1 MMKKSGSSLF
11 QPMVKIKG
19 IGATAKY
26 AAKSSGPL
34 EGAAFPNDDEIIFRF
49 EMTSPDGKL
58 RAFIS
63 RRGELLYNV
72 FFDGEQIIA
81 DASMGLVVKGV
92 NIGRDTLTGEP
103 SVEKVQTEYTDRGN
117 DTKAV
122 DRHNA
127 YMVPVRHV
135 PTGLE
140 YQIEV
145 RLWNDGFGFR
155 FVFRPDMRFL
165 INDETTT
172 FRLPVDS
179 VCWYQTDVRKLQG
192 KTMRQETR
200 YLPQGIDFAC
210 LTLFELKNDRGYV
223 MITEANLKNYPGAAL
238 RSKGRGELEINLW
251 DSGSFYAESFVSPW
265 RLIIACRTL
274 DDLVN
279 CKVIKNAA
287 EPEHALFA
295 GTGTDW
301 IVPGK
306 AAWSYFV
313 NVPVSRRFETVM
325 LYNNYAHEMGYPY
338 SVIDS
343 GWRRW
348 GITEGQAFRRVAEV
362 VRDASVKGVGIFVWK
377 SVRMGPYFSLYRK
390 WFFRKCRK
398 TGVRGIKFD
407 HIECE
412 SQFMINLYRR
422 FLEEAAQNHLM
433 VLFHNPQKPTGLSRT
448 YPNLL
453 SMEAIRGMQSHCD
466 PDDTAI
472 LPFTRL
478 VAGDADYTPLC
489 FTVPERRGD
498 ATIAHML
505 ANTVIMTSSFLT
517 LSEDP
522 HVVSQQIFADFI
534 RQLPTTWDK
543 TIALPQSKLGD
554 VAVFARRKGDDWY
567 IAAQNSDKG
576 VREVTVRLDFLDE
589 DAAYELE
596 LFFDDKDQRPDVKR
610 ISGPSRRG
618 DAIKIAMLSGGGFA
632 GKFAKTALTDKEI
645 EDV

>member
-1 MMKKSGSSLF
+1 MLKKSGISLF
-11 QPMVKIKG
+11 HPLTAVRG
-19 IGATAKY
+19 IGATVRY
-26 AAKSSGPL
+26 AAKSSGAL
-34 EGAAFPNDDEIIFRF
+34 EGVAFPEDDALVFPF

-58 RAFIS
+58 HAFMS
-63 RRGELLYNV
+63 RRGELSYNV
-72 FFDGEQIIA
+72 SFDGEQIIT
-81 DASMGLVVKGV
+81 DASMGLVIKGV
-92 NIGRDTLTGEP
+92 NIGHDILTSEP
-103 SVEKVQTEYTDRGN
+103 TMQSVNETYADRGN
-117 DTKAV
+117 DNTAV

-127 YMVPVRHV
+127 YIVPVRHV

-155 FVFRPDMRFL
+155 YVFRPDMRFL

-179 VCWYQTDVRKLQG
+179 VCWYQTDIKKLQG

-200 YLPQGIDFAC
+200 YLPENVDFAC
-210 LTLFELKNDRGYV
+210 LALFELKNDKGYV
-223 MITEANLKNYPGAAL
+223 MITEANLNNYPGAAL
-238 RSKGRGELEINLW
+238 RSRGRGELEINLW
-251 DSGSFYAESFVSPW
+251 DSGSFYTEGCISPW
-265 RLIIACRTL
+265 RLVIACRTL
-274 DDLVN
+274 NDLVN
-279 CKVIKNAA
+279 SKVIKNAA
-287 EPEHALFA
+287 EPEHVLFKE
-295 GTGTDW
+295 TGTDW

-306 AAWSYFV
+306 SAWSYFV
-313 NVPVSRRFETVM
+313 NEPVSRRFETVM

-343 GWRRW
+343 GWRLW
-348 GITEGQAFRRVAEV
+348 GVTEGQAFKRVAAV
-362 VRDASVKGVGIFVWK
+362 VKDAAVKGVGIFVWK
-377 SVRMGPYFSLYRK
+377 SVRTGFCLSLYRK
-390 WFFRKCRK
+390 WFFKKCLK
-398 TGVRGIKFD
+398 AGVKGVKLD
-407 HIECE
+407 HIESE
-412 SQFMINLYRR
+412 SQFMINLYRK
-422 FLEEAAQNHLM
+422 FLEEAAQYHLM

-448 YPNLL
+448 YPNLM
-453 SMEAIRGMQSHCD
+453 SMEAIRGMQSRCD

-489 FTVPERRGD
+489 FTVPECRGD

-543 TIALPQSKLGD
+543 TVALPQSKIGD
-554 VAVFARRKGDDWY
+554 AAVFARRKGDDWY

-576 VREVTVRLDFLDE
+576 AREITVRLDFLDGE
-589 DAAYELE
+589 TGYELE
-596 LFFDDKDQRPDVKR
+596 LFFDDKDKRPDVKR

-618 DAIKIAMLSGGGFA
+618 DAIKISMLTGGGFA
-632 GKFAKTALTDKEI
+632 GKFIKTAPTIKED
-645 EDV
+645 ETV